1 MKVITVE
8 NGEVVVTDSTTGKVI
23 KPFYENI
30 NPDYEYIISNYT
42 NIDMSDKPVDIRGYK
57 EDIISFYKRIGDSL
71 GCSLK
76 RFAEMLNGAIYR
88 AYIEPNEDLQDRF
101 SRVYY
106 RYTNSEGHRK
116 SASTRDINLVKR
128 VNEVA
133 DTIMQ
138 YIDDGQTHMAGF
150 ALITGDA
157 QSSKKTLGK
166 KLWKRLCKNSKTRND
181 KICTKVFKY
190 CCNTNDFTSCS
201 EVVRMANEI
210 PSTVLLKMHEDFFF
224 RIHKVALETGFS
236 SIVKDYISY
245 CNTPLYKIKVEGI
258 LKITNYILDTK
269 NMFNTLGNEKEINN
283 KWSIARIVREHDSA
297 VKEVKAMRTSPK
309 KFSSLNKLP
318 EVITGKAF
326 QATLVS
332 SAREMQELGKSQK
345 HCIGSY
351 WKSSARGEY
360 VAYKI
365 TDNKGK
371 VSSLGIPHPSTK
383 KYLNIQH
390 YYACNESI
398 RNINRIAF
406 ARTVVSK
413 VQRIMVESIELSDNK
428 NCHTVADIVPFND
441 IPF

>member
-8 NGEVVVTDSTTGKVI
+8 NGKVVVTDSTTGKVI
-23 KPFYENI
+23 KPLYETI
-30 NPDYEYIISNYT
+30 NADYEYIIINYT
-42 NIDMSDKPVDIRGYK
+42 NIDIDDKPADIRSYK
-57 EDIISFYKRIGDSL
+57 KDIISFYKRVGDAL

-76 RFAEMLNGAIYR
+76 HFAEMLNGAIYR

-116 SASTRDINLVKR
+116 SASTRDINTVKK

-133 DTIMQ
+133 NTIRQ
-138 YIDDGQTHMAGF
+138 YIDDGQTHMAAF

-157 QSSKKTLGK
+157 QSSKKVLGK

-181 KICTKVFKY
+181 KICIKVFKY

-201 EVVRMANEI
+201 EIVRMVNEV
-210 PSTVLLKMHEDFFF
+210 PSTVLLKMHERYFISIFETLL
-224 RIHKVALETGFS
+224 ATGFS
-236 SIVKDYISY
+236 HIVKEYIRD
-245 CNTPLYKIKVEGI
+245 CDKPLYKIKVEEI
-258 LKITNYILDTK
+258 FKVTNYILDTK

-283 KWSIARIVREHDSA
+283 KWSISRLVREHDAA
-297 VKEVKAMRTSPK
+297 VKEIKCMKTSNK
-309 KFSSLNKLP
+309 KFAVLKKLP
-318 EVITGKAF
+318 KTITGNAF
-326 QATLVS
+326 QATLIS

-345 HCIGSY
+345 HCIGTY
-351 WKSSARGEY
+351 WGLSAGGEY
-360 VAYKI
+360 AAYKI

-371 VSSLGIPHPSTK
+371 VSSLGIPHPATK

-390 YYACNESI
+390 YYAYNESI
-398 RNINRIAF
+398 RDINRIAF

-413 VQRIMVESIELSDNK
+413 VQRTMTESIDL
-428 NCHTVADIVPFND
+428 ADDRYRCFINPFDD